1 MFLFCAF
8 FFRGGGGMVFLYVN
22 LFVLKL
28 LLLWIK
34 SNSVKV
40 PLPNLAAAPEEE
52 RKPKLMQSIL
62 LLHKQNHRSS

>member
-1 MFLFCAF
+1 MFLICL
-8 FFRGGGGMVFLYVN
+8 FFRGGGIGVFIC

-34 SNSVKV
+34 SKSVKV

>member
-1 MFLFCAF
+1 
-8 FFRGGGGMVFLYVN
+8 MVFLYVN